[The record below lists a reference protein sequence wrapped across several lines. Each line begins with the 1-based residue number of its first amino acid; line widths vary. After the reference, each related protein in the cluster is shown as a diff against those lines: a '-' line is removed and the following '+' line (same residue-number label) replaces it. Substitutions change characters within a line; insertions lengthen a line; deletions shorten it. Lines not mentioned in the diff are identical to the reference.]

1 MRIENTFIAGL
12 KVIHLNSFTDT
23 RGSFVKVFNKEYFEN
38 NNLDTNCEESY
49 FSISN
54 KNVIRGM
61 HFQVQPYAHTK
72 LVYVNKGELLD
83 VVLDIRKE
91 SPTFGKPF
99 SININCA
106 KPVLLHIPVGC
117 AHGFLSLQNNTIV
130 TYLQT
135 TCYHRESDQGIR
147 YDSFGFDWEI
157 ENPIL
162 SDRDKSFDSFQNFK
176 SPF

>member
-12 KVIHLNSFTDT
+12 KVIHLNCFTDT
-23 RGSFVKVFNKEYFEN
+23 RGSFIKVFNKEFFEK
-38 NNLDTNCEESY
+38 NNLETNYEESY
-49 FSISN
+49 YSVSD

-61 HFQVQPYAHTK
+61 HFQVPPYAHTK
-72 LVYVNKGELLD
+72 IVYVNHGEILD
-83 VVLDIRKE
+83 VVLDIRKQ
-91 SPTFGKPF
+91 SPTYGKCF
-99 SININCA
+99 SIKINCEE
-106 KPVLLHIPVGC
+106 PVLLYIPVGC
-117 AHGFLSLQNNTIV
+117 AHGFLSLQNNTMV

-147 YDSFGFDWEI
+147 YDSFGFEWGI

-176 SPF
+176 PLF